1 MIRRSTRIALEALV
15 GLLLAVV
22 LLSAAVLWRLSEG
35 PVSVDFLTPHLEQA
49 FVADDSPLSVDV
61 GSTELIWS
69 GWERTV
75 DLRARDWQV
84 NGPDGQKVARL
95 PEVDVTLSLRALAQG
110 VIAPTAIEVSG
121 ASLTLERDLEGHF
134 GIVEQPAL
142 NRSSPAR
149 RETSPTGSPST
160 EMPER
165 APPRLE
171 APSAATADTE
181 APASPPPAR
190 DTDGSASE
198 LEETPDDIA
207 ALLPTVAARLL
218 APAGPSEP
226 LSFLNSLSGRDLTVT
241 LIDRNLGTVVT
252 ARRGSIELFR
262 QDDGISGV
270 AGLSLDLGS
279 QPVTLEA
286 NLDYDAVGE
295 RLRIATVF
303 RDLDLSQLG
312 ELAPEL
318 EPLSHAKVPLDG
330 LIDVILT
337 PKGRIETLDFDLA
350 SGPGRLSLPD
360 FYEEP
365 VDLAAIAAVG
375 RYDTDQRR
383 IAVEDFSLQLGKP
396 EIPGPDLRARLNLD
410 LGDGFY
416 DLGIGARVDR
426 VDMVELARYW
436 PADVSDN
443 GRNWVLENI
452 AAGAAENLELVTSL
466 RFPDAP
472 DQEPT
477 LNSLGGSFTFS
488 ELEVHYLR
496 PMPPVTSV
504 SGTATF
510 DSDGLTFDVS
520 EGQLQELNFGPG
532 TVKIFGLSGEDHRL
546 ALDVAVEGGLRP
558 ALEVLNHPRLSLI
571 DKLGVPLEGSGG
583 QATALLGFAF
593 PLIDELTDE
602 EIDITASAELSG
614 VALADIGGG
623 LALSDG
629 ALSLDLDTRSMT
641 LSGPIS
647 LAGLPVELDWT
658 EYFEAQDGVRRKVT
672 ASTDALDAAAR
683 TRLGLPLADS
693 ILGPV
698 AADLRLVSAVDE
710 TSEIDVAL
718 QLIDAEIDLP
728 PLKWRKAAGVPGTA
742 SFVAQIW
749 GRRLV
754 SLRDLRVYAGDL
766 AVTGAATFSPD
777 DGSLI
782 LANLSNLSIGA
793 TSLDD
798 VSVSRMQTPAGDG
811 WEVQIAGGRLDA
823 APWLQDEEGDEQ
835 EESNEQA
842 AETETE
848 TPQTPLKLQVARL
861 QSVHLGED
869 RSLEAVSLQGERGPR
884 GWERL
889 ALSAEVPRRWW
900 RRGGRER
907 EGDAE
912 ITQKLIRLDWG
923 PSPADQGYALEF
935 GADDLG
941 AVLRVFGWVD
951 EMEGGQTRIVGSSP
965 GPLLSAPIEA
975 QLELRQYTLVQAPLL
990 GRIVAAAALG
1000 GLTGMLSEDNGITF
1014 ERGTGAIVFENGV
1027 LSTDLLRAYGP
1038 ALGITARGTMDIE
1051 ADAIELQGTLV
1062 PAYAINQVLGAIP
1075 ILGPLLTGGEGEGVL
1090 GVTYSVSGTLDDP
1103 DVGVNVLSA
1112 LAPGFL
1118 RGIFSGKIEGSEE
1131 ALQALPPPGGER

>member
-22 LLSAAVLWRLSEG
+22 LLSAALLWRLSEG

-49 FVADDSPLSVDV
+49 FVANDSPLSVDV

-95 PEVDVTLSLRALAQG
+95 PEVDVALSLRALAQG
-110 VIAPTAIEVSG
+110 VIAPTAIEVTG

-134 GIVEQPAL
+134 GILEQPAL
-142 NRSSPAR
+142 GGEQTPR
-149 RETSPTGSPST
+149 RESPPAGAPST
-160 EMPER
+160 EV
-165 APPRLE
+165 
-171 APSAATADTE
+171 
-181 APASPPPAR
+181 
-190 DTDGSASE
+190 
-198 LEETPDDIA
+198 PDDLA
-207 ALLPTVAARLL
+207 ALLPGVAARLL
-218 APAGPSEP
+218 APADPSEP

-241 LIDRNLGTVVT
+241 LIDRNLGTTIT

-270 AGLSLDLGS
+270 AGLSLDLEN

-286 NLDYDAVGE
+286 NLDYSTVRE
-295 RLRIATVF
+295 RLEIAAVF

-312 ELAPEL
+312 ELGPDLA
-318 EPLSHAKVPLDG
+318 PLSHADVPLDG
-330 LIDVILT
+330 LIDVALT
-337 PKGRIETLDFDLA
+337 SEGRIETLDFDLA
-350 SGPGRLSLPD
+350 SGPGHLDLPD
-360 FYEEP
+360 FYETP
-365 VDLAAIAAVG
+365 LDVASVAAVG
-375 RYDTDQRR
+375 RYDADRRR
-383 IAVEDFSLQLGKP
+383 IAVEDFSLQLGTA
-396 EIPGPDLRARLNLD
+396 ESAGPDLRARLNLD

-426 VDMVELARYW
+426 VDVVELARYW
-436 PADVSDN
+436 PAEVSEN
-443 GRNWVLENI
+443 GRNWVLGNI
-452 AAGAAENLELVTSL
+452 AAGAAENLEVVTSL
-466 RFPDAP
+466 RFPEAP
-472 DQEPT
+472 TQQPT
-477 LNSLGGSFTFS
+477 LNSFGGSFAFS
-488 ELEVHYLR
+488 DLEVHYLR
-496 PMPPVTSV
+496 PMPPVTGV

-520 EGQLQELNFGPG
+520 EGQLRELSLGPG
-532 TVKIFGLSGEDHRL
+532 KVEIFGLSGEDHRL

-558 ALEVLNHPRLSLI
+558 ALEVLNHPRLGLI
-571 DKLGVPLEGSGG
+571 DKLGVPLDGSGG

-593 PLIDELTDE
+593 PLIDALTDE

-623 LALSDG
+623 LDLSDG

-647 LAGLPVELDWT
+647 LAGLPVALEWT
-658 EYFEAQDGVRRKVT
+658 EYFEAREGVRREVT
-672 ASTDALDAAAR
+672 ARTDALDDAAR
-683 TRLGLPLADS
+683 RRLGLPLAGS
-693 ILGPV
+693 FRGPM
-698 AADLRLVSAVDE
+698 AADLNLVSAVDD
-710 TSEIDVAL
+710 TSEIEVAL
-718 QLIDAEIDLP
+718 QLIDTEVDLP
-728 PLKWRKAAGVPGTA
+728 SLKWRKAAGATGTA

-782 LANLSNLSIGA
+782 LANFSNLSIGA
-793 TSLDD
+793 TSLED
-798 VSVSRMQTPAGDG
+798 VAVRRMETPAGDG
-811 WEVQIAGGRLDA
+811 WDVQIAAGRLDA
-823 APWLQDEEGDEQ
+823 APWLQNEDGDGQ
-835 EESNEQA
+835 EDA
-842 AETETE
+842 AERPSEPE
-848 TPQTPLKLQVARL
+848 NEGEADTPLNLRVARL
-861 QSVHLGED
+861 ESVHLGED
-869 RSLEAVSLQGERGPR
+869 RSLEAVSLEGERGPR
-884 GWERL
+884 GWEKL

-907 EGDAE
+907 AGDAE
-912 ITQKLIRLDWG
+912 IAQKLIRLDWG
-923 PSPADQGYALEF
+923 PSPAEGGYVLEL

-941 AVLRVFGWVD
+941 AVLRVFGLVD

-1000 GLTGMLSEDNGITF
+1000 GLTGMLAEDNGITF

-1038 ALGITARGTMDIE
+1038 ALGITARGTVDTQ
-1051 ADAIELQGTLV
+1051 ADAIDLQGTLV

-1103 DVGVNVLSA
+1103 DVDVNVLSA

-1118 RGIFSGKIEGSEE
+1118 RGIFSGKIDGSEE
-1131 ALQALPPPGGER
+1131 ALEALPPSGAQR